1 MHFIFFFLVLG
12 LYLAASVWIAL
23 KFSRFVP
30 SLWGRVGVRVAVAV
44 LSVLF
49 VVQHLLAAWMPEWLN
64 RVMYLVSTLWLV
76 VVLYSVITMA
86 VFGLARLI
94 ARMRN
99 PELPAE
105 RPSTIWNTLLI
116 VAIVIVAGMFNAY
129 NPVFTTYDVSAS
141 SPSRQSFTTSVRIAL
156 VSDVHLGYAVRCGDA
171 EKLVNMVNSTD
182 ADVCVIAGDFFD
194 GDLRPVLNNDLG
206 APFRDI
212 KTRFG
217 TYAVLGNHDF
227 MSNPEVASEY
237 IRGLG
242 ITLLRDSALKVGPLW
257 LIGRDDLSKARMG
270 SRRLPL
276 DSLACASLPQ
286 IVIDH
291 QPGAVDESVAAG
303 AILHLSGHTHAG
315 QVWPM
320 KFLTGL
326 TYDVD
331 YGHERIDSTDVIVT
345 SGFGSW
351 GPRVRLGNHAE
362 VVVINLEL
370 N

>member
-1 MHFIFFFLVLG
+1 MHFVFFFLVIA
-12 LYLAASVWIAL
+12 LYFAATAWIAV

-30 SLWGRVGVRVAVAV
+30 ALWGRVCVRVGVGV
-44 LSVLF
+44 MSVLF
-49 VVQHLLAAWMPEWLN
+49 ILQHFFATFAPEWIN
-64 RVMYLVSTLWLV
+64 RLLYIVSTLWLV
-76 VVLYSVITMA
+76 VVLYAIVVML

-99 PELPAE
+99 PNLPPE
-105 RPSTIWNTLLI
+105 RPSTLWNTLLI
-116 VAIVIVAGMFNAY
+116 VAIIIVAGMFNAY
-129 NPVFTTYDVSAS
+129 NPVFTTYDVTAS
-141 SPSRQSFTTSVRIAL
+141 SPVKRSFTTSVRIAL
-156 VSDVHLGYAVRCGDA
+156 VSDVHLGYALRRGDA

-182 ADVCVIAGDFFD
+182 ADLCVIAGDFFD
-194 GDLRPVLNNDLG
+194 GDLRPVLDNDLG
-206 APFRDI
+206 SPLRDI

-217 TYAVLGNHDF
+217 TYAVLGNHDY
-227 MSNPEVASEY
+227 MGNPDVASEY
-237 IRGLG
+237 IQGLG
-242 ITLLRDSALKVGPLW
+242 MTLLRDSALKVGPLW
-257 LIGRDDLSKARMG
+257 LIGRDDISKARLG
-270 SRRLPL
+270 QPRLPL
-276 DSLACASLPQ
+276 DSLVCSSLPQ

-291 QPGAVDESVAAG
+291 QPGSVDESVSAG

-320 KFLTGL
+320 KFFTSL
-326 TYDVD
+326 TYKVD
-331 YGHERIDSTDVIVT
+331 YGHERIDSTDVVVT